1 MTARTRWLSANNV
14 AVRASTVRATEH
26 RWCLTSGAVGGCRC
40 PPSPNLDPAGNLG
53 QFHRSGHDEQTGG
66 QKLHWMRSLRRYY
79 PVPGGAASLLGEEVI
94 ATGRSLLKES
104 AGVRNRTGFEREPTR
119 VTVQRGGQHAIGIFA
134 THHARDYRTQLRIKA
149 VERPYDIWRPLP
161 ASTTAGQRNP
171 SDRASRHQSKRGLQP
186 ASAHRATPIYP
197 SGRASGSNLRSSGRG
212 SGARAERDSCQTAAG
227 LSPHRSVRHRT
238 PAGAGGSGKCPNRH
252 PQRETS
258 PAWKLAFRSDSHAH
272 LEFHARAEQH
282 RIGPHGALR
291 RW

>member
-149 VERPYDIWRPLP
+149 VERPYGIWRPLP
-161 ASTTAGQRNP
+161 ASTRNP

-186 ASAHRATPIYP
+186 APAHRAT
-197 SGRASGSNLRSSGRG
+197 RSTRQAGQAARICG
-212 SGARAERDSCQTAAG
+212 HRAEAAG
-227 LSPHRSVRHRT
+227 RELNATAVKRRPVCHHTDRCAIGP